1 MATKEMTVK
10 EKKALEEG
18 AKESTRP
25 GRVFV
30 PAVDILENEEEIII
44 LADMP
49 GVTSKNVG
57 IDLRESVLTIEGP
70 ISPVDILENE
80 EEIIILADMPG
91 VTSKSV
97 DIDLRESVLTIEGR
111 ISPVEG
117 EKEVTVYR
125 EFDWGDYLRQFTLS
139 DAIDQEK
146 ITAKM
151 DQGVLRLTL
160 PKAEKRKPQKIQV
173 TAG

>member
-25 GRVFV
+25 GQVFV

-70 ISPVDILENE
+70 ISPV
-80 EEIIILADMPG
+80 
-91 VTSKSV
+91 
-97 DIDLRESVLTIEGR
+97 
-111 ISPVEG
+111 EG
-117 EKEVTVYR
+117 EEEVTVYR

>member
-49 GVTSKNVG
+49 GVTSKN
-57 IDLRESVLTIEGP
+57 
-70 ISPVDILENE
+70 
-80 EEIIILADMPG
+80 
-91 VTSKSV
+91 V

>member
-30 PAVDILENEEEIII
+30 PA
-44 LADMP
+44 
-49 GVTSKNVG
+49 
-57 IDLRESVLTIEGP
+57 
-70 ISPVDILENE
+70 VDILENE

>member
-49 GVTSKNVG
+49 GVTSK
-57 IDLRESVLTIEGP
+57 
-70 ISPVDILENE
+70 
-80 EEIIILADMPG
+80 
-91 VTSKSV
+91 SV
-97 DIDLRESVLTIEGR
+97 DIDLRESVLTIQGR

>member
-10 EKKALEEG
+10 EKKALEER

-30 PAVDILENEEEIII
+30 PAVDILENEEEIIV

-49 GVTSKNVG
+49 GVS
-57 IDLRESVLTIEGP
+57 S
-70 ISPVDILENE
+70 EN
-80 EEIIILADMPG
+80 
-91 VTSKSV
+91 V
-97 DIDLRESVLTIEGR
+97 DIDLRESVVTIQGR
-111 ISPVEG
+111 ISPFEG

-160 PKAEKRKPQKIQV
+160 SKAEKRKPQKIQV

>member
-49 GVTSKNVG
+49 GVTSK
-57 IDLRESVLTIEGP
+57 
-70 ISPVDILENE
+70 
-80 EEIIILADMPG
+80 
-91 VTSKSV
+91 SV
-97 DIDLRESVLTIEGR
+97 DIDLRESVLTIQGR
-111 ISPVEG
+111 ISPAEG

-160 PKAEKRKPQKIQV
+160 PKAEKRKPKKIQV

>member
-18 AKESTRP
+18 AKESIRP

-30 PAVDILENEEEIII
+30 PA
-44 LADMP
+44 
-49 GVTSKNVG
+49 
-57 IDLRESVLTIEGP
+57 
-70 ISPVDILENE
+70 VDILENE

-97 DIDLRESVLTIEGR
+97 DIDLRESVLTIQGR
-111 ISPVEG
+111 ISPAEG

-151 DQGVLRLTL
+151 DLGVLRLTL

>member
-70 ISPVDILENE
+70 ISPV
-80 EEIIILADMPG
+80 
-91 VTSKSV
+91 
-97 DIDLRESVLTIEGR
+97 
-111 ISPVEG
+111 EG
-117 EKEVTVYR
+117 EEEVTVYR

-139 DAIDQEK
+139 DAIDQKK

-151 DQGVLRLTL
+151 DLGVLRLTL

>member
-30 PAVDILENEEEIII
+30 PA
-44 LADMP
+44 
-49 GVTSKNVG
+49 
-57 IDLRESVLTIEGP
+57 
-70 ISPVDILENE
+70 VDILENE

-151 DQGVLRLTL
+151 DLGVLRLTL

>member
-25 GRVFV
+25 GQVFV

-57 IDLRESVLTIEGP
+57 
-70 ISPVDILENE
+70 
-80 EEIIILADMPG
+80 
-91 VTSKSV
+91 
-97 DIDLRESVLTIEGR
+97 IDLRESVLTIEGR

>member
-25 GRVFV
+25 GQVFV
-30 PAVDILENEEEIII
+30 PAVDILENEEKIII

-49 GVTSKNVG
+49 GVTSKN
-57 IDLRESVLTIEGP
+57 
-70 ISPVDILENE
+70 
-80 EEIIILADMPG
+80 
-91 VTSKSV
+91 V

-111 ISPVEG
+111 ISPVGG
-117 EKEVTVYR
+117 EKEVAVYR

>member
-30 PAVDILENEEEIII
+30 PAVDILENEEEIIV

-49 GVTSKNVG
+49 GVSSKN
-57 IDLRESVLTIEGP
+57 
-70 ISPVDILENE
+70 
-80 EEIIILADMPG
+80 
-91 VTSKSV
+91 V

-111 ISPVEG
+111 ITPVEG

-125 EFDWGDYLRQFTLS
+125 EFDWGDYVRQFTLS

-173 TAG
+173 TVG

>member
-30 PAVDILENEEEIII
+30 PAVDILENEEEIIV

-49 GVTSKNVG
+49 GVTSKN
-57 IDLRESVLTIEGP
+57 
-70 ISPVDILENE
+70 
-80 EEIIILADMPG
+80 
-91 VTSKSV
+91 V

-111 ISPVEG
+111 ITPVEG

-125 EFDWGDYLRQFTLS
+125 EFDWGDYVRQFTLS

>member
-49 GVTSKNVG
+49 GVTSK
-57 IDLRESVLTIEGP
+57 
-70 ISPVDILENE
+70 
-80 EEIIILADMPG
+80 
-91 VTSKSV
+91 SV
-97 DIDLRESVLTIEGR
+97 DIDLRESVLTIQGR
-111 ISPVEG
+111 ISPAEG

-151 DQGVLRLTL
+151 DLGVLRLTL
-160 PKAEKRKPQKIQV
+160 PKAEKRKPKKIQV

>member
-1 MATKEMTVK
+1 VSKVPKSAKKEVFFMATKEMTVK

-49 GVTSKNVG
+49 GVTSK
-57 IDLRESVLTIEGP
+57 
-70 ISPVDILENE
+70 
-80 EEIIILADMPG
+80 
-91 VTSKSV
+91 SV
-97 DIDLRESVLTIEGR
+97 DIDLRESVLTIQGR
-111 ISPVEG
+111 ISPAEG

-139 DAIDQEK
+139 DAIDQKK

-173 TAG
+173 TVG

>member
-49 GVTSKNVG
+49 GVTSKN
-57 IDLRESVLTIEGP
+57 
-70 ISPVDILENE
+70 
-80 EEIIILADMPG
+80 
-91 VTSKSV
+91 V

-151 DQGVLRLTL
+151 DLGVLRLTL

>member
-49 GVTSKNVG
+49 GVTSK
-57 IDLRESVLTIEGP
+57 
-70 ISPVDILENE
+70 
-80 EEIIILADMPG
+80 
-91 VTSKSV
+91 SV
-97 DIDLRESVLTIEGR
+97 DIDLRESVLTIQGR
-111 ISPVEG
+111 ISLVEG

-151 DQGVLRLTL
+151 NLGVLRLTL

>member
-1 MATKEMTVK
+1 MATKEMTVQ
-10 EKKALEEG
+10 EKKALEER
-18 AKESTRP
+18 AKETTRP

-49 GVTSKNVG
+49 GVTN
-57 IDLRESVLTIEGP
+57 
-70 ISPVDILENE
+70 
-80 EEIIILADMPG
+80 
-91 VTSKSV
+91 KSV

-111 ISPVEG
+111 ISPVER

-151 DQGVLRLTL
+151 DLGVLRLTL

>member
-18 AKESTRP
+18 AKESIRP

-30 PAVDILENEEEIII
+30 PA
-44 LADMP
+44 
-49 GVTSKNVG
+49 
-57 IDLRESVLTIEGP
+57 
-70 ISPVDILENE
+70 VDILENE

-151 DQGVLRLTL
+151 DLGVLRLTL

>member
-1 MATKEMTVK
+1 VSKVPKSAKKEVFVMATKEMTVK

-49 GVTSKNVG
+49 GVTSKN
-57 IDLRESVLTIEGP
+57 
-70 ISPVDILENE
+70 
-80 EEIIILADMPG
+80 
-91 VTSKSV
+91 V

-173 TAG
+173 AAG

>member
-18 AKESTRP
+18 AKESIRP

-30 PAVDILENEEEIII
+30 PA
-44 LADMP
+44 
-49 GVTSKNVG
+49 
-57 IDLRESVLTIEGP
+57 
-70 ISPVDILENE
+70 VDILENE

-97 DIDLRESVLTIEGR
+97 DIDLRESVLTIQGR
-111 ISPVEG
+111 ISLVEG

-151 DQGVLRLTL
+151 DLGVLRLTL

>member
-30 PAVDILENEEEIII
+30 PAVDILENEEEII
-44 LADMP
+44 
-49 GVTSKNVG
+49 V
-57 IDLRESVLTIEGP
+57 
-70 ISPVDILENE
+70 
-80 EEIIILADMPG
+80 LADMPG

-97 DIDLRESVLTIEGR
+97 DIDLRESVLTIQGR

>member
-1 MATKEMTVK
+1 MATKEMTVQ
-10 EKKALEEG
+10 EKKALEER
-18 AKESTRP
+18 AKETTRP

-30 PAVDILENEEEIII
+30 PAVDILENEEEIIV

-49 GVTSKNVG
+49 GVTSKN
-57 IDLRESVLTIEGP
+57 
-70 ISPVDILENE
+70 
-80 EEIIILADMPG
+80 
-91 VTSKSV
+91 V

>member
-30 PAVDILENEEEIII
+30 PA
-44 LADMP
+44 
-49 GVTSKNVG
+49 
-57 IDLRESVLTIEGP
+57 
-70 ISPVDILENE
+70 VDILENE

-151 DQGVLRLTL
+151 DQGVLRLIL
-160 PKAEKRKPQKIQV
+160 PKAEKRKPKKIQV

>member
-1 MATKEMTVK
+1 
-10 EKKALEEG
+10 
-18 AKESTRP
+18 
-25 GRVFV
+25 
-30 PAVDILENEEEIII
+30 
-44 LADMP
+44 
-49 GVTSKNVG
+49 
-57 IDLRESVLTIEGP
+57 
-70 ISPVDILENE
+70 
-80 EEIIILADMPG
+80 
-91 VTSKSV
+91 V

-111 ISPVEG
+111 ISPVER

-151 DQGVLRLTL
+151 NLGVLRLTL

>member
-10 EKKALEEG
+10 EKKELEER

-30 PAVDILENEEEIII
+30 PAVDILENEEEIIV

-49 GVTSKNVG
+49 GVSSKN
-57 IDLRESVLTIEGP
+57 
-70 ISPVDILENE
+70 
-80 EEIIILADMPG
+80 
-91 VTSKSV
+91 V

-125 EFDWGDYLRQFTLS
+125 EFDWGDYVRQFTLS

-173 TAG
+173 TVG

>member
-30 PAVDILENEEEIII
+30 PAVDILENEEEI
-44 LADMP
+44 L
-49 GVTSKNVG
+49 
-57 IDLRESVLTIEGP
+57 
-70 ISPVDILENE
+70 
-80 EEIIILADMPG
+80 ILADMPG

-97 DIDLRESVLTIEGR
+97 DIDLRESVLTIQGR

-151 DQGVLRLTL
+151 NLGVLRLTL

>member
-25 GRVFV
+25 GQVFV
-30 PAVDILENEEEIII
+30 PA
-44 LADMP
+44 
-49 GVTSKNVG
+49 
-57 IDLRESVLTIEGP
+57 
-70 ISPVDILENE
+70 VDILENE

>member
-30 PAVDILENEEEIII
+30 PAVDILENEEEIIV

-49 GVTSKNVG
+49 GVSSKN
-57 IDLRESVLTIEGP
+57 
-70 ISPVDILENE
+70 
-80 EEIIILADMPG
+80 
-91 VTSKSV
+91 V

-111 ISPVEG
+111 ITPVEG

-125 EFDWGDYLRQFTLS
+125 EFDWGDYVRQFTLS

-151 DQGVLRLTL
+151 DLGVLRLTL

-173 TAG
+173 TVG

>member
-49 GVTSKNVG
+49 GVTSK
-57 IDLRESVLTIEGP
+57 
-70 ISPVDILENE
+70 
-80 EEIIILADMPG
+80 
-91 VTSKSV
+91 SV
-97 DIDLRESVLTIEGR
+97 DIDLRESVLTIQGR
-111 ISPVEG
+111 ISLVEG

-151 DQGVLRLTL
+151 DLGVLRLTL

>member
-30 PAVDILENEEEIII
+30 PAVDILENEEEI
-44 LADMP
+44 L
-49 GVTSKNVG
+49 
-57 IDLRESVLTIEGP
+57 
-70 ISPVDILENE
+70 
-80 EEIIILADMPG
+80 ILADMPG

-97 DIDLRESVLTIEGR
+97 DIDLRESVLTIQGR

>member
-1 MATKEMTVK
+1 
-10 EKKALEEG
+10 
-18 AKESTRP
+18 
-25 GRVFV
+25 
-30 PAVDILENEEEIII
+30 
-44 LADMP
+44 MP
-49 GVTSKNVG
+49 GVTSKN
-57 IDLRESVLTIEGP
+57 
-70 ISPVDILENE
+70 
-80 EEIIILADMPG
+80 
-91 VTSKSV
+91 V

-139 DAIDQEK
+139 DAIDQKK

>member
-30 PAVDILENEEEIII
+30 PAVDILENEEEI
-44 LADMP
+44 L
-49 GVTSKNVG
+49 
-57 IDLRESVLTIEGP
+57 
-70 ISPVDILENE
+70 
-80 EEIIILADMPG
+80 ILADMPG

-97 DIDLRESVLTIEGR
+97 DIDLRESVLTIQGR
-111 ISPVEG
+111 ISPAEG

>member
-49 GVTSKNVG
+49 GVTSK
-57 IDLRESVLTIEGP
+57 
-70 ISPVDILENE
+70 
-80 EEIIILADMPG
+80 
-91 VTSKSV
+91 SV
-97 DIDLRESVLTIEGR
+97 DIDLRESVLTIQGR

-151 DQGVLRLTL
+151 DLGVLRLTL

>member
-25 GRVFV
+25 GQVFV
-30 PAVDILENEEEIII
+30 PA
-44 LADMP
+44 
-49 GVTSKNVG
+49 
-57 IDLRESVLTIEGP
+57 
-70 ISPVDILENE
+70 VDILENE

-97 DIDLRESVLTIEGR
+97 DIDLRESVLTIQGR

>member
-30 PAVDILENEEEIII
+30 PAVDILENEEEIIV

-49 GVTSKNVG
+49 GVTSKN
-57 IDLRESVLTIEGP
+57 
-70 ISPVDILENE
+70 
-80 EEIIILADMPG
+80 
-91 VTSKSV
+91 V

-125 EFDWGDYLRQFTLS
+125 EFDWGDYVRQFTLS

>member
-49 GVTSKNVG
+49 GVTSK
-57 IDLRESVLTIEGP
+57 
-70 ISPVDILENE
+70 
-80 EEIIILADMPG
+80 
-91 VTSKSV
+91 SV
-97 DIDLRESVLTIEGR
+97 DIDLRESVLTIQGR
-111 ISPVEG
+111 ISPAEG

>member
-49 GVTSKNVG
+49 GVTSK
-57 IDLRESVLTIEGP
+57 
-70 ISPVDILENE
+70 
-80 EEIIILADMPG
+80 
-91 VTSKSV
+91 SV
-97 DIDLRESVLTIEGR
+97 DIDLRESVLTIQGR
-111 ISPVEG
+111 ISPAEG

-139 DAIDQEK
+139 DAIDQKK

-151 DQGVLRLTL
+151 DLGVLRLTL

>member
-25 GRVFV
+25 GQVFV
-30 PAVDILENEEEIII
+30 PA
-44 LADMP
+44 
-49 GVTSKNVG
+49 
-57 IDLRESVLTIEGP
+57 
-70 ISPVDILENE
+70 VDILENE

-151 DQGVLRLTL
+151 DLGVLRLTL